1 LIYIVDSSA
10 MIAYLWKEIGIDV
23 VENIFEDE
31 NNECFIHVLN
41 LCEVYYDLIR
51 RTGETEA
58 REILKEIYE
67 LVTVRYDMGVDFW
80 QKAAKY
86 KADLHRIS
94 LADCFCITLAEV
106 TGGTIV
112 TSDHHELDV
121 IKSLGVIPICF
132 IR

>member
-1 LIYIVDSSA
+1 
-10 MIAYLWKEIGIDV
+10 MIAYLWKEIGIKE
-23 VENIFEDE
+23 VEKIFEDE

-41 LCEVYYDLIR
+41 LCEVYYDLIK
-51 RTGETEA
+51 RTGEADA
-58 REILKEIYE
+58 RKILKEIYN

-94 LADCFCITLAEV
+94 LADCFCITLAEF
-106 TGGTIV
+106 TGGTVV

-121 IKSLGVIPICF
+121 VKTLGIISIYF